1 MNMSIVPSTIKKS
14 YKKIIMINTLLNF
27 NLLKKK
33 NIIVLLFFLFLFLF
47 ESVSA
52 QCTISNFTVTK
63 TNATCFSNG
72 EIKVGIPT
80 GQSGCETRF
89 ATLVPVTGTS
99 NTPVPSQTQTLT
111 FSGTGGDVIFGSLPA
126 GKYNIATSDGI
137 TTTNYASNPVTI
149 TSSYTP
155 MTLTLSSAAPTCSAS
170 SSGYVQNGTFTA
182 TVVGG
187 TGPFDYNL
195 TSDFGVQ
202 TVVSSTSRTQ
212 VFNNIKAGENVTIV
226 VTDKAN
232 GNAGCQVSVTQ
243 NYVTSTAVPSP
254 LEYHFRAYNF
264 IRECSNPNQSKVKFY
279 INLANLTAQ
288 RLAILQ
294 QDPLNAKIT
303 ISGVDYPLTYV
314 PSRNGYMYDAVA
326 VNGPELAHGMTIT
339 TSFNWGCS
347 ILTRTSMVQMP
358 NDYINY
364 SGTTVVASDCSLK
377 LKFVI
382 IGDQDS
388 TQGGITDRHVYFC
401 PNNTVEIARRI
412 STNPDVYQVLSG
424 SDISPDPSTTT
435 NDLNVTTDPNIA
447 IPSAY
452 SSWTVN
458 EGGYYRITV
467 SDQYHT
473 VVRYFNASVP
483 LVNPLSTLTV
493 NPTASILS
501 GTSGFNIPL
510 LGSGV
515 KYPLTVKVERTDG
528 LTVVNHTAVEPLSF
542 AGTYTY
548 NFPMFVTWNSSPDAY
563 GSIYDLPPGEYKFTI
578 SDGCSSTNTITK
590 VVTASNPAL
599 ASYSPNFTV
608 TQGCNNSNSIAFNLN
623 KNGFAYGT
631 NWAPSAD
638 VYLYTKSASGGLGT
652 FVQSVARTGTG
663 SGTFVNLAS
672 GSYFVQFNGIGLGY
686 SAAQKTFSP
695 PPLNYVK
702 EVTIPTYQ
710 NFTVS
715 TGASICDASSPNTG
729 IISAQITGGTY
740 SYPITFS
747 LFSTSN
753 TTTPIATYVENDTSK
768 TEHSFMNLATG
779 NYFVRVASSCY
790 SVDQN
795 VAISTNITTPRAIV
809 SDPVVCPM
817 APTTLGAISATN
829 GLYDITWTD
838 DADTSNPQTVLATG
852 MPVVLTP
859 SATIKYRAT
868 FKLKDFLGCANPPVY
883 TSTVDVRVDA
893 NPDVSLAVSDID
905 LCLAPAIK
913 TVTISNTQLDYK
925 YEIVKMNGASFVPPI
940 LGTGNGGNLDIAFPS
955 SFIFAAGTT
964 LRVKTSNGANSKCT
978 DYLTD
983 LITISQS
990 SPIKTLVVQSTDVC
1004 QGFASTIKV
1013 KASQSQ
1019 IVYLIKKNGVPV
1031 SSIPTQTG
1039 NGSDLTFI
1047 IPSSQLAVGVNTF
1060 TVQASNST
1068 CGTTDLDQVA
1078 TINVTASPVAS
1089 AGTAFIK
1096 TCIQNPSGKQIGMTG
1111 VSGITYSWSPSTG
1124 LDNAN
1129 ISNPVAN
1136 PTTTTTYT
1144 LTAADGTC
1152 TATSTVKV
1160 TVITTVP
1167 SVNAGSDF
1175 TKSCSTNANGK
1186 SIGSIIQG
1194 QSVTYLWAPSSGLS
1208 STTVAT
1214 PTANPLITTTYT
1226 VTATETSSGCTASD
1240 EVIVTVDTTQPNS
1253 PSILSVIHPTCSVST
1268 GSITVTSTG
1277 NIGDT
1282 YSIDNGITF
1291 QSSNIFNNVSV
1302 GTHLVKIKSGTNGC
1316 ISNAVSVTINAQPL
1330 TPLAPTITAGGAV
1343 TFCTG
1348 GNVVL
1353 TSSSTSGNQWYR
1365 NGIAINGE
1373 TNPTFTAI
1381 ESGNY
1386 TVIVTNTEGCSSVA
1400 SIGKAVTVNS
1410 NPTVVIDNGPKLAFA
1425 NCMTAVT
1432 LTATAGYANYQWY
1445 KYDNSNVPVAIPNE
1459 VNDTFT
1465 TVIEGKYEVRVS
1477 DSNICSAISQPSQ
1490 IVAPPSVISTTL
1502 STCQGNTITINSD
1515 ASQFVNPSYQWF
1527 RNGVAI
1533 VAATNSSVE
1542 VRDSGDYTV
1551 RVTEGG
1557 INSTSC
1563 SIPITFNP
1571 LPTVTAGTDFAITCI
1586 NNVGGLI
1593 IGEQPESGYNYLWTS
1608 DMGTAG
1614 LSNASIANPIANP
1627 SSTTSYKVKK
1637 TNTATGCWSEDTI
1650 EVTVDKSVPVANAG
1664 TDFIKTCMTNASG
1677 TQIGTSSVSGVSYS
1691 WSPSIG
1697 LDNAS
1702 ISNPIANP
1710 NNTTTYT
1717 LTATKDS
1724 TGCMATDT
1732 VVVTV
1737 DKSTVVSDA
1746 GADFTKTCN
1755 SNVLG
1760 NTIGVSAT
1768 TGVTYLWSPSVG
1780 LSNTSI
1786 ANPIANPNV
1795 TTTYTV
1801 TTTKDATGCTTT
1813 DFVTV
1818 TVEDVQIAVPTSNTV
1833 TASCPVETVD
1843 LSTLEPPTV
1852 NGIVYEWWTGTATTR
1867 AVQVTNP
1874 TTYAV
1879 GGKVYLWSK
1888 TNQGCYSASASEV
1901 TVTINSCCAA
1911 SVGEFTQS
1919 FYPNYYG
1926 VSDLTVYQHIN
1937 YTPNSVVRYVL
1948 VNTIDG
1954 KIKQINNL
1962 VPEFYGVEPGR
1973 YTINALVFGPTVIP
1987 TGIEIGNKLNQV
1999 QPLCGSIVTQSVAIL
2014 DFCTTSSTWTNVITN
2029 TKQYALIDLTTNT
2042 FVSVSTTGVFP
2053 AIYTGVDHQIVG
2065 FNYTGTASGIVVGG
2079 TLSGVSASNL
2089 DITAGSVFT
2098 GCAPVTTQIEGILY
2112 NDKEKR
2118 CVEGLNTQEGLPES
2132 MLYAK
2137 LLDGN
2142 ARVVSVSSLIQSPNY
2157 YFSFTTDLLDGTY
2170 TIIIDNNND
2179 TNDTTAT
2186 YPSSWKGNSQTF
2198 TIEFGQ
2204 IVEYLSNTTNFVPMC
2219 IQSATDKPAPKRTS
2233 NLIGNT
2239 YHFCKGAT
2247 TGVVNVDSISGATVN
2262 WYTTPT
2268 GGSSTTV
2275 APTPN
2280 TSVVGITT
2288 FYVSQTL
2295 NGAESDR
2302 TEINIQVHALPEQPT
2317 AISGDNF
2324 VGSGTTQSYNVVNG
2338 STTVTYNWI
2347 LPTDWTGTSNTKDI
2361 SVVVG
2366 TQDATIGVAAVSQYG
2381 CVSPVTQ
2388 LAVRVVI
2395 EDDIEVYNSISP
2407 NADGVNDIFRI
2418 RNIDFYPENRVSIY
2432 NRWGVEV
2439 YSATSYGQGDTF
2451 FKGYSDGRST
2461 INRDVEL
2468 PEGTYFYILT
2478 YKNSRGIEK
2487 NRSGYLYI
2495 KQE

>member
-1 MNMSIVPSTIKKS
+1 MG
-14 YKKIIMINTLLNF
+14 
-27 NLLKKK
+27 
-33 NIIVLLFFLFLFLF
+33 
-47 ESVSA
+47 A
-52 QCTISNFTVTK
+52 QCTISSFTVTK
-63 TNATCFSNG
+63 TNAACFSNG

-187 TGPFDYNL
+187 TGPFDYTL

-893 NPDVSLAVSDID
+893 NPDVTLAVSDIN
-905 LCLAPAIK
+905 LCLAPANK
-913 TVTISNTQLDYK
+913 TVTISNSQNGYK
-925 YEIVKMNGASFVPPI
+925 YEIVKSNGDSFIPQI
-940 LGTGNGGNLDIAFPS
+940 LGTGTGTDLTISIPS
-955 SFIFAAGTT
+955 SVSLAVGTT
-964 LRVKTSNGANSKCT
+964 LKVKTSNGANSKCT

-983 LITISQS
+983 VVSITQS
-990 SPIKTLVVQSTDVC
+990 TPDKTLVVESTDVC
-1004 QGFASTIKV
+1004 QGFSSTIKV

-1019 IVYLIKKNGVPV
+1019 VVYVIKKNGTAI
-1031 SSIPTQTG
+1031 SSIPSQTG

-1047 IPSSQLAVGVNTF
+1047 IPASQLVVGLNTF
-1060 TVQASNST
+1060 TIQASNST
-1068 CGTTDLDQVA
+1068 CGTADLNNTVR
-1078 TINVTASPVAS
+1078 INVTASPTVN
-1089 AGTAFIK
+1089 AGANFIK
-1096 TCIQNPSGKQIGMTG
+1096 TCTQNPNGQQIGMTG

-1129 ISNPVAN
+1129 ISNPIAN
-1136 PTTTTTYT
+1136 PTATTTYT

-1175 TKSCSTNANGK
+1175 TKTCSTNATGK

-1194 QSVTYLWAPSSGLS
+1194 QSATYAWTPTTGLS
-1208 STTVAT
+1208 NATVAT
-1214 PTANPLITTTYT
+1214 PTANPTITTTYT
-1226 VTATETSSGCTASD
+1226 VTATETSSGCTTSD
-1240 EVIVTVDTTQPNS
+1240 DVVVTVDTTQPNAPTIS
-1253 PSILSVIHPTCSVST
+1253 SIVHPTCAVST
-1268 GSITVTSTG
+1268 GTVTVTLTG
-1277 NIGDT
+1277 NTNDT
-1282 YSIDNGITF
+1282 YSIDNGVTY
-1291 QSSNIFNNVSV
+1291 QSSNVFNAISV
-1302 GTHLVKIKSGTNGC
+1302 GTHLVKIKSGANGC
-1316 ISNAVSVTINAQPL
+1316 VSNAVSITINAQPT
-1330 TPLAPTITAGGAV
+1330 TPSTPTITASSAV

-1348 GNVVL
+1348 GNVIL
-1353 TSSSTSGNQWYR
+1353 TSSAVSGNQWYK
-1365 NGIAINGE
+1365 NGVAINGE
-1373 TNPTFTAI
+1373 TNQTFNAL
-1381 ESGNY
+1381 ESGTY
-1386 TVIVTNTEGCSSVA
+1386 TVIVTNSESCSSAA
-1400 SIGKAVTVNS
+1400 STGKVVTVNS

-1425 NCMTAVT
+1425 NCMTSVT

-1445 KYDNSNVPVAIPNE
+1445 KYNNSNVPVAIPNE
-1459 VNDTFT
+1459 VNATFT
-1465 TVIEGKYEVRVS
+1465 TTIEGKYEVRVS
-1477 DSNICSAISQPSQ
+1477 DSNVCSAISQPSQ
-1490 IVAPPSVISTTL
+1490 IVAPPSVVSTTL
-1502 STCQGNTITINSD
+1502 STCQGNTITINSE
-1515 ASQFVNPSYQWF
+1515 ASQFVNPTYQWF
-1527 RNGVAI
+1527 KNGVAI
-1533 VAATNSSVE
+1533 SAATTSSVE

-1551 RVTEGG
+1551 QVTEGG

-1571 LPTVTAGTDFAITCI
+1571 LPTVTAGTDFTITCV
-1586 NNVGGLI
+1586 NNVGGLT
-1593 IGEQPESGYNYLWTS
+1593 IGELPEAGFDYLWTS
-1608 DMGTAG
+1608 DMGTVG
-1614 LSNASIANPIANP
+1614 LSSALIANPIANP
-1627 SSTTSYKVKK
+1627 STTTTYKVKK
-1637 TNTATGCWSEDTI
+1637 TNQTTGCWVTDELT
-1650 EVTVDKSVPVANAG
+1650 VTVDKSIPVANAG
-1664 TDFIKTCMTNASG
+1664 ADFTKTCMTNISG
-1677 TQIGTSSVSGVSYS
+1677 TQVGIDGVSGVFYS
-1691 WSPSIG
+1691 WSPSAG
-1697 LDNAS
+1697 LSSAT
-1702 ISNPIANP
+1702 IANPIANP
-1710 NNTTTYT
+1710 NSTTTYT

-1724 TGCMATDT
+1724 TGCTTTDT

-1737 DKSTVVSDA
+1737 DKSTVFSDA
-1746 GADFTKTCN
+1746 GVDFTKTCMTHV
-1755 SNVLG
+1755 SG
-1760 NTIGVSAT
+1760 NTIGTTPT
-1768 TGVTYLWSPSVG
+1768 TGVTYSWIPSAG
-1780 LSNTSI
+1780 LSNAVI

-1801 TTTKDATGCTTT
+1801 TTTKDATGCITT
-1813 DFVTV
+1813 DSVTV
-1818 TVEDVQIAVPTSNTV
+1818 TVEDVQVAIPISNTIN
-1833 TASCPVETVD
+1833 ASCPLETVD
-1843 LSTLEPPTV
+1843 LSTLEPASV

-1867 AVQVTNP
+1867 DIQVTNP
-1874 TTYAV
+1874 TAYGVT
-1879 GGKVYLWSK
+1879 GKVFLWSK
-1888 TNQGCYSASASEV
+1888 TTQGCYSASASEV
-1901 TVTINSCCAA
+1901 MVTINSCCAA
-1911 SVGEFTQS
+1911 SVGEFTQL

-1948 VNTIDG
+1948 VNNIDR
-1954 KIKQINNL
+1954 KIKQVNTS
-1962 VPEFYGVEPGR
+1962 VPEFYGVEPGQ
-1973 YTINALVFGPTVIP
+1973 YTIHALVFGPTVIP
-1987 TGIEIGNKLNQV
+1987 TGIQVGNKLNDI
-1999 QPLCGSIVTQSVAIL
+1999 QPLCGATATQSVNVF
-2014 DFCTTSSTWTNVITN
+2014 DFCETAATWEYTLPNV
-2029 TKQYALIDLTTNT
+2029 KQYAILNLTTNT
-2042 FVSVSTTGVFP
+2042 FVQVNTTGVFST
-2053 AIYTGVDHQIVG
+2053 IYTGVPHQVIG

-2098 GCAPVTTQIEGILY
+2098 GCAPVTTQIEGNIY
-2112 NDKEKR
+2112 NDKDKR
-2118 CVEGLNTQEGLPES
+2118 CVEGLNTQQGLPVAP
-2132 MLYAK
+2132 LYAK
-2137 LLDGN
+2137 LLDSNG
-2142 ARVVSVSSLIQSPNY
+2142 RVVSVSSLIQGPNY
-2157 YFSFTTDLLDGTY
+2157 YFSMSPDLLDGTY
-2170 TIIIDNNND
+2170 TIIIDDNSD
-2179 TNDTTAT
+2179 TNDSTAT

-2198 TIEFGQ
+2198 TIASGQ
-2204 IVEYLSNTTNFVPMC
+2204 IVEYLSNTANFVPMC
-2219 IQSATDKPAPKRTS
+2219 MQSATEKPAPKRTP
-2233 NLIGNT
+2233 NLVGNT
-2239 YHFCKGAT
+2239 YHFCQGANAT
-2247 TGVVNVDSISGATVN
+2247 VISVDSIPGATVN

-2268 GGSSTTV
+2268 GGTATIT

-2288 FYVSQTL
+2288 YYVTQMI

-2302 TEINIQVHALPEQPT
+2302 TEIAIQVHALPEQPT

-2324 VGSGTTQSYNVVNG
+2324 VAAGTTQSYGIVNG
-2338 STTVTYNWI
+2338 SNTDTYNWI
-2347 LPTDWTGTSNTKDI
+2347 LPTDWTGASSTKDI

-2366 TQDATIGVAAVSQYG
+2366 NQDATIRVAAVSQYG

-2395 EDDIEVYNSISP
+2395 EDDIEIYNSVSP
-2407 NADGVNDIFRI
+2407 NGDGVNDIFRI

>member
-1 MNMSIVPSTIKKS
+1 M
-14 YKKIIMINTLLNF
+14 
-27 NLLKKK
+27 K
-33 NIIVLLFFLFLFLF
+33 NIFFNWNKLLRKDLFLSYLLLFMVQINY
-47 ESVSA
+47 S
-52 QCTISNFTVTK
+52 QCTITSFTVAK

-72 EIKVGIPT
+72 EIKVSIPT

-99 NTPVPSQTQTLT
+99 NIPVPSQTQTLT
-111 FSGTGGDVIFGSLPA
+111 FSSTGGDVVFGSLPA
-126 GKYNIATSDGI
+126 GKYNVATSDGI
-137 TTTNYASNPVTI
+137 TTTNYTNNPVTI

-155 MTLTLSSAAPTCSAS
+155 MTLTLSSTAPTCTLT
-170 SSGYVQNGTFTA
+170 SSGYTQNGTFT
-182 TVVGG
+182 TTITGG
-187 TGPFDYNL
+187 TGPFDYTL
-195 TSDFGVQ
+195 TSAFGVQ
-202 TVVSSTSRTQ
+202 TVSSSSRTQ
-212 VFNNIKAGENVTIV
+212 VFNNIKAGENVTIL
-226 VTDKAN
+226 VTDKVN
-232 GNAGCQVSVTQ
+232 GNVGCQVSVTQ
-243 NYVTSTAVPSP
+243 NYVTSTAVPAALDYGTRP
-254 LEYHFRAYNF
+254 YNF
-264 IRECSNPNQSKVKFY
+264 IRDCSDPNQSKIKFY
-279 INLANLTAQ
+279 INLSNLTAA
-288 RLAILQ
+288 RLALLQ
-294 QDPLNAKIT
+294 QPGNAKIT
-303 ISGVDYPLTYV
+303 IAGVDYPLTYV
-314 PSRNGYMYDAVA
+314 AIRNGFMYDPVA
-326 VNGPELAHGMTIT
+326 VNGPQLVNGMTIK
-339 TSFNWGCS
+339 TSFNWECGT
-347 ILTRTSMVQMP
+347 LTRTSPVVMP
-358 NDYINY
+358 DNY
-364 SGTTVVASDCSLK
+364 FNYYTRTNVATDCSLK
-377 LKFVI
+377 LQFVI
-382 IGDQDS
+382 FGDQDN
-388 TQGGITDRHVYFC
+388 TQGGYVDRHIYFC
-401 PNNTVEIARRI
+401 PNNTVEIAKRI

-424 SDISPDPSTTT
+424 SDISPDPALTS
-435 NDLNVTTDPNIA
+435 NDLNVTTDPSII
-447 IPSAY
+447 IPSAGNTF
-452 SSWTVN
+452 TVN

-473 VVRYFNASVP
+473 VVNYYNAGT
-483 LVNPLSTLTV
+483 LTNPLSNV
-493 NPTASILS
+493 VINPTASVIA
-501 GTSGFNIPL
+501 GTSGFSFPIYN
-510 LGSGV
+510 SGI
-515 KYPLTVKVERTDG
+515 KYPVSVKVERTDG
-528 LTVVNHTAVEPLSF
+528 QTLINHTAAEPLSL

-548 NFPMFVTWNSSPDAY
+548 NFPMFVTWNSDP
-563 GSIYDLPPGEYKFTI
+563 GVLGGIYDLPPGEYRFTLT
-578 SDGCSSTNTITK
+578 DGCSNTK
-590 VVTASNPAL
+590 VFTATNATYANYTPTFS
-599 ASYSPNFTV
+599 V
-608 TQGCNNSNSIAFNLN
+608 TQGCNNSNSITFNLN
-623 KNGFAYGT
+623 KNGFAFGT
-631 NWAPSAD
+631 NWSSGD
-638 VYLYTKSASGGLGT
+638 VILYTKNSSGGVGT
-652 FVQSVARTGTG
+652 IVQQVSRTGNG
-663 SGTFVNLAS
+663 SATFNNLPS
-672 GSYFVQFNGIGLGY
+672 GSYFVSYNGIGTGY
-686 SAAQKTFSP
+686 SMAQRRTSP
-695 PPLNYVK
+695 TGYSK
-702 EVTIPTYQ
+702 EVVIPDYQ

-715 TGASICDASSPNTG
+715 TGASICDTSNLNSG
-729 IISAQITGGTY
+729 IVSAQITGGTY
-740 SYPITFS
+740 TYPITFS

-753 TTTPIATYVENDTSK
+753 SAVPLATYVENDTSK
-768 TEHSFMNLATG
+768 VEHSFSNLATG

-795 VAISTNITTPRAIV
+795 VSISTNVTAPRAIV
-809 SDPVVCPM
+809 SDPVICPLS
-817 APTTLGAISATN
+817 PTTLGAISATN
-829 GLYDITWTD
+829 GLYDITWTN
-838 DADTSNPQTVLATG
+838 DADPNQTVIATG
-852 MPVVLTP
+852 MPVVLSP
-859 SATIKYRAT
+859 AATIKYRAT
-868 FKLKDFLGCANPPVY
+868 FKLKDFLACVNPPVY

-964 LRVKTSNGANSKCT
+964 LRVKTSNGANSKCS

-1004 QGFASTIKV
+1004 QGSASTIKV

-1031 SSIPTQTG
+1031 SSIPTQIG

-1373 TNPTFTAI
+1373 TNTTFTAI

-1445 KYDNSNVPVAIPNE
+1445 KYDNSNIPVAIPNE
-1459 VNDTFT
+1459 VNYTFT

-1571 LPTVTAGTDFAITCI
+1571 LPTVTAGTDFAITCV
-1586 NNVGGLI
+1586 NNVGGLT

-1677 TQIGTSSVSGVSYS
+1677 TQIGTPSVLGVSYS

-1962 VPEFYGVEPGR
+1962 VPEFYEVEPGR

-2186 YPSSWKGNSQTF
+2186 YPSSWRGNSQTF

-2219 IQSATDKPAPKRTS
+2219 MQSATDKPAPKRTS

-2338 STTVTYNWI
+2338 LTTVTYNWI

-2478 YKNSRGIEK
+2478 YKNTRGIEK